1 MTKFTAKHL
10 CQNLFFNKAESLQL
24 YWKRGSGTDVFLW
37 ISRNFSEHLFDR
49 TPPGDCFWR
58 EKIETCICIVEWYL
72 VIRKTKTFPG
82 LPNPLVLQSRLHGIF
97 ETFFQKT
104 STCLFIPAQKA
115 TNMVTMHKKSS
126 FPLTISPKKSLMEN
140 FIFCAA
146 IKSWTCWFFQYC
158 PMLFPYWLVS
168 PYNHIIYFFYHGHLK
183 YIHGFTHWFFLWC
196 VFVKKIMKK
205 SLFNPFKTEAVII

>member
-104 STCLFIPAQKA
+104 STCLFIPAQKSY
-115 TNMVTMHKKSS
+115 K
-126 FPLTISPKKSLMEN
+126 
-140 FIFCAA
+140 
-146 IKSWTCWFFQYC
+146 
-158 PMLFPYWLVS
+158 
-168 PYNHIIYFFYHGHLK
+168 HGHNAQK
-183 YIHGFTHWFFLWC
+183 IKFSINNFTAKILNGKLHFLC
-196 VFVKKIMKK
+196 
-205 SLFNPFKTEAVII
+205 SD